1 MLRACHREDG
11 DTCIF
16 FWAEEKFGKKMRL
29 TACFVFVKNESA
41 GINAKTFRT
50 PGVDE

>member
-41 GINAKTFRT
+41 GINAKTFLI